1 MLLKINSDNPNIRK
15 VQIVIETLRNGG
27 VIAFP
32 TDTVYAFGCDVRNKE
47 AIEKMIR
54 IKGIKEK
61 EVHFS
66 LICTDLSEI
75 SDYTAQLD
83 RATFKMLKRNLP
95 GPYTFILKANK
106 DVTKMFDFN
115 KKTIGVR
122 IPQNNIARDIVKAL
136 GNPLISTS
144 IHHDDEI
151 LDYITDPEE
160 IFELY
165 KHDLDIVVDGGI
177 GDNLPSTVID
187 YSGEIPQV
195 MREGKGI
202 LEL

>member
-15 VQIVIETLRNGG
+15 VQIVIEALKKGS

-47 AIEKMIR
+47 AIGKMIR
-54 IKGIKEK
+54 LKGIKEK

-95 GPYTFILKANK
+95 GPYTFILKANR
-106 DVTKMFDFN
+106 DVIKMFDFN

-151 LDYITDPEE
+151 LDYITDPDE

-187 YSGEIPQV
+187 YSGDTPEV